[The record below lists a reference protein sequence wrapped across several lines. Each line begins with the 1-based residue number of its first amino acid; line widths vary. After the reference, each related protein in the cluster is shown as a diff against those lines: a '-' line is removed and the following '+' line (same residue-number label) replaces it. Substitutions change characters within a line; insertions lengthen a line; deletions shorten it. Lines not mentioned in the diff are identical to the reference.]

1 MIFVAT
7 ASLAASIV
15 SYSGICATPL
25 IVGAVGRGRGPGGT
39 SVERLGERLELRIA
53 TGDGAPLVLHDAG
66 TAVVEGFSKSAQPD
80 IDDPGRFRKRAGGRT
95 GQGVRRRGLGGT
107 PPQDGQS
114 VAHRGRIAR
123 QDGDPRLFE
132 CE

>member
-25 IVGAVGRGRGPGGT
+25 IVGAVGRVRGPGDT
-39 SVERLGERLELRIA
+39 SVERIDERLELCVA

-80 IDDPGRFRKRAGGRT
+80 IDDPGRFRKQAADRT
-95 GQGVRRRGLGGT
+95 RHGV
-107 PPQDGQS
+107 
-114 VAHRGRIAR
+114 
-123 QDGDPRLFE
+123 
-132 CE
+132 